1 MVNEQSNILLPLP
14 KGKKMAVT
22 FGSICLMLS
31 VAMFGAGFFVIQG
44 PVLKEMNASEY
55 YSLLTIFASL
65 GLSIMT
71 PVGGKLGDLFGRR
84 NVVVLSGSICAV
96 CAIGMGLIKTVIP
109 FILLRLVLS
118 AAQGT
123 FAAAPYILMR
133 EINEPKDV
141 PRAMGLLASAVAIG
155 GFGGG
160 ILLGAMADVGLL
172 GAAIIVPVVP
182 LTLGVV
188 LIGMNLPNKKA
199 EGKIKVDVKGMAC
212 LAVLLS
218 AFSLSMNYGAILGW
232 MDIKILT
239 GLTLTAVSF
248 FVFVKIEQKE
258 GKTALVPM
266 HLFKN
271 KEYTL
276 LLFVGFICYF
286 YNTAMTAYVPLAMQ
300 QVMGASAMTSGAVQL
315 PRTILTMILPTF
327 LGVWVGKRKQNYWIA
342 MALATGIVI
351 AAFIPLGFT
360 TPSTP
365 VLLYFAAIAMTGI
378 AEGFR
383 SVAVTP
389 AAQATLEPEDLGIG
403 SSLTTFFNSL
413 SGLIG
418 SAMFGVL
425 YAMNADSVQRG
436 INHIFLFSAAATVVG
451 FAVVLLVVR
460 KFEYTALN
468 TSGNSK

>member
-1 MVNEQSNILLPLP
+1 MATEQINILLPLS

-22 FGSICLMLS
+22 LGSICLMLS

-44 PVLKEMNASEY
+44 PVLEEMNASEY

-84 NVVVLSGSICAV
+84 NVVILSGSICAV
-96 CAIGMGLIKTVIP
+96 CAVGMGLIKAVVP

-118 AAQGT
+118 AAQGA

-133 EINEPKDV
+133 EINAPKDV
-141 PRAMGLLASAVAIG
+141 PKAMGLLASAVAIG
-155 GFGGG
+155 GFGGSM
-160 ILLGAMADVGLL
+160 LLGAMADMGLL
-172 GAAIIVPVVP
+172 GAAIIVPVIP

-199 EGKIKVDVKGMAC
+199 EGRIKVDVKGMIS

-218 AFSLSMNYGAILGW
+218 AFSLSLNYGAIWGW
-232 MDIKILT
+232 TDIRILI
-239 GLTLTAVSF
+239 GLAFTVVSF
-248 FVFVKIEQKE
+248 FVFVKIEQKK

-271 KEYTL
+271 KQYSV
-276 LLFVGFICYF
+276 LLFIGFICYF

-300 QVMGASAMTSGAVQL
+300 QVLGASAMTSGAVQL

-327 LGVWVGKRKQNYWIA
+327 LGVWVGKKKQNYWIA

-365 VLLYFAAIAMTGI
+365 VFLYFATIAVTGI

-413 SGLIG
+413 SGLVG
-418 SAMFGVL
+418 SAMFGVI
-425 YAMNADSVQRG
+425 YGMNADSVQRG
-436 INHIFLFSAAATVVG
+436 INHIFLFSAAATAVG

-460 KFEYTALN
+460 KFDSMTE
-468 TSGNSK
+468 